1 MLWLASLC
9 RPGSSHAAEFV
20 TKAVL
25 KKRKR
30 AAAADNDEEEGGPSS
45 DGDEANIDLNA
56 ERNFAAEVRWPL
68 GPSLE
73 AWHQNPKP

>member
-1 MLWLASLC
+1 M
-9 RPGSSHAAEFV
+9 
-20 TKAVL
+20 

-30 AAAADNDEEEGGPSS
+30 AAAGDNDEEEGGPSS

-56 ERNFAAEVRWPL
+56 ERNFAAEVRGPL

-73 AWHQNPKP
+73 ARHQNPKP